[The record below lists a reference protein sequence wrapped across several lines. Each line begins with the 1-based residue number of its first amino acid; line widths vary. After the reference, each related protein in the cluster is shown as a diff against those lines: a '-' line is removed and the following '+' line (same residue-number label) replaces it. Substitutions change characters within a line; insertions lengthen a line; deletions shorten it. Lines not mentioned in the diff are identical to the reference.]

1 MKVRSNIKIDRQTG
15 FPFIYIRQ
23 QIRKSMR
30 KRKNRRKILTLRRG
44 ASVDEDLDHFEG
56 NLRVRVGRSL
66 VQRSFALNAVDDVN
80 VDAIIVKQ
88 NLQASCRAMS
98 CSVALKEEA

>member
-1 MKVRSNIKIDRQTG
+1 
-15 FPFIYIRQ
+15 
-23 QIRKSMR
+23 
-30 KRKNRRKILTLRRG
+30 
-44 ASVDEDLDHFEG
+44 
-56 NLRVRVGRSL
+56 